1 MHIKREHNK
10 NLKNAYSSH
19 IKLFIEN
26 SINHKKEKNINRFD
40 VYIAIAIVALS
51 QILSKTRA
59 TKLSH
64 VKRVAKQLYL
74 LVCYFD

>member
-26 SINHKKEKNINRFD
+26 SINHKMEKIINRFD
-40 VYIAIAIVALS
+40 VYIAIVALS
-51 QILSKTRA
+51 QILST
-59 TKLSH
+59 TSN
-64 VKRVAKQLYL
+64 
-74 LVCYFD
+74 